1 MFNFILGLKRF
12 VKNAIMKDRKSTTK
26 NTERRGMGMD
36 GIKKEL
42 GFVYIC
48 SDGRKFACEKEA
60 IKWEDWKDFG
70 LMQDELDLK

>member
-12 VKNAIMKDRKSTTK
+12 VRNAIMKGKKPIIK

-48 SDGRKFACEKEA
+48 SDGKKFACKEDA
-60 IKWEDWKDFG
+60 IKYEEWKDYG
-70 LMQDELDLK
+70 LLKEE